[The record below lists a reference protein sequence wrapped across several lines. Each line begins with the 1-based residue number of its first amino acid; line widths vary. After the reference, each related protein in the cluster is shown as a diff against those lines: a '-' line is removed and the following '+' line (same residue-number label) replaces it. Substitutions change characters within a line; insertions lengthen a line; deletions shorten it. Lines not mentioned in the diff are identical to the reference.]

1 MRITSVACAV
11 ALAVLVVTPVTQGG
25 IQAVGDPIAG
35 HSWGQRFVY
44 DTGGAG
50 AVNVLAVQITHGG
63 PFESPTLRAFD
74 VPGWRLLREYGG
86 TTPNFAVGAGHTN
99 PVEHLS
105 FEVWFE
111 SEPED
116 PVSFVFA
123 AWRPGETRSLE
134 AFRLS
139 WTGELKTAWDCVWV
153 ADELPDPGFDNPLI
167 PAPAA
172 VVLGGL
178 GLGVVSWLKRRL
190 S

>member
-1 MRITSVACAV
+1 MRLVPLACAV
-11 ALAVLVVTPVTQGG
+11 ALAAVVVTPITQGG
-25 IQAVGDPIAG
+25 IVPVGDPIPG

-50 AVNVLAVQITHGG
+50 PVNVLAVRIVAGG
-63 PFESPTLRAFD
+63 PFESPTLRDFD
-74 VPGWRLLREYGG
+74 VPGWRLLRESGG
-86 TTPNFAVGAGHTN
+86 TTPNFAVGAGPTN
-99 PVEHLS
+99 PVDRLS
-105 FEVWFE
+105 FEIWFE

-123 AWRPGETRSLE
+123 AWRPGEVRSLE

-139 WTGELKTAWDCVWV
+139 WAGKLQTSWDCVWV
-153 ADELPDPGFDNPLI
+153 VDEEDPFDNPLI

-178 GLGVVSWLKRRL
+178 GLGVVGWFKRRL
-190 S
+190 T

>member
-1 MRITSVACAV
+1 MRLIPRACAI
-11 ALAVLVVTPVTQGG
+11 ALAALVITPITQGG
-25 IQAVGDPIAG
+25 IQPVGDPIAG
-35 HSWGQRFVY
+35 QSWGQRFVY
-44 DTGGAG
+44 ETGGAG
-50 AVNVLAVQITHGG
+50 AVNVLAVRIVAGG

-74 VPGWRLLREYGG
+74 VPGWRLLRESGG
-86 TTPNFAVGAGHTN
+86 TTPGFAVGASPAN
-99 PVEHLS
+99 PVDRLS

-123 AWRPGETRSLE
+123 AWRPGEVRALE

-139 WTGELKTAWDCVWV
+139 WAGELKTAWDCVWV
-153 ADELPDPGFDNPLI
+153 VDEQPSFDNPLI

-172 VVLGGL
+172 ALLGGV
-178 GLGVVSWLKRRL
+178 GLGVVGWFKRRL